1 MRSIQFIWIVVL
13 TAGIAT
19 AIGSGADTQM
29 EKDLAALFTCGG
41 LVAGTAI
48 AAVADGQ
55 IYQSKKYK

>member
-29 EKDLAALFTCGG
+29 EKDLAALLTCSG